1 MTLKLIIIGILV
13 CLFSL
18 SLLLVMDTESE
29 PVLQSKTYVVGE
41 TGTRFVIEG
50 EQVDMF
56 EEWQDGQDD
65 RLNQRKWDCFVGDED
80 E

>member
-1 MTLKLIIIGILV
+1 MLKLIIIGILV
-13 CLFSL
+13 CVLSL

-41 TGTRFVIEG
+41 TGTRFVIKG
-50 EQVDMF
+50 ERVDLF
-56 EEWQDGQDD
+56 EEWQAEQDNKI
-65 RLNQRKWDCFVGDED
+65 NQRKWDCYVGDDD